1 MNKQIIITLAILF
14 MSLSS
19 FSQNFHDDVLA
30 FEKSYTLEYEGNYSK
45 AVSALKQE
53 YNEDSYEYNVRL
65 GWLDYLAGQYTESVS
80 FYNKAINLKPMSI
93 EAKFGLIYPL
103 LALGKT
109 DQTIDTYYDILKIA
123 PMDSKANY
131 RLGLLL
137 YQHKRYKE
145 ADAYLKT
152 IINIYPFDYD
162 TVILMAWNS
171 YQMGKSTE
179 ARLLFQKALLN
190 NPSDESALEGLRL
203 VN

>member
-1 MNKQIIITLAILF
+1 MSKQIIITLAVLLV
-14 MSLSS
+14 SLSS
-19 FSQNFHDDVLA
+19 YSQSFQDEISS
-30 FEKSYTLEYEGNYSK
+30 FEKSYTLEYEGKYSK
-45 AVSALKQE
+45 AVSALKQTYKE
-53 YNEDSYEYNVRL
+53 NSYEYNVRL

-80 FYNKAINLKPMSI
+80 FYNKAIDLKPMSI

-109 DQTIDTYYDILKIA
+109 DQTIDTYHLILKIS

-162 TVILMAWNS
+162 TIILMAWNS
-171 YQMGKSTE
+171 FQMGRSTE

-190 NPSDESALEGLRL
+190 NPSAESALEGLRL